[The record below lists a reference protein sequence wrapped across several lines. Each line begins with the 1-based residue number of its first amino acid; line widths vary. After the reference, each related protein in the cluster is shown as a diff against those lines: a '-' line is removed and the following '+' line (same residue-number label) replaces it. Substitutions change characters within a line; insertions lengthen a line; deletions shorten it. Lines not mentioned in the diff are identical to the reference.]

1 MAQKPTYEELDRRVK
16 ALEKDIV
23 RCKES
28 RPRGPGFDLS
38 PEEICVACY
47 FSVFWNNG
55 VMG

>member
-1 MAQKPTYEELDRRVK
+1 MGGDKGEGERTEYHPHFTL
-16 ALEKDIV
+16 LNS
-23 RCKES
+23 KES